1 MKNKKWQIPL
11 TVVSVILAI
20 TLTVSAFQIAG
31 LSGNK
36 IKKKKE
42 IKHTRL
48 EYVDKDFHDYLDDV
62 VNDLNNKGTT
72 TTGGNSAGDS
82 EPPNTDDDNGNSEN
96 SSESSEI
103 TDDMDWMGDN
113 DNEKEDYSKYTSLI
127 PKNGTAVSGS
137 AVRNINVT
145 TSKTVF
151 SDFWG
156 MGGTFFPEILS
167 DNAVGSGYNS
177 VAWEFERHKIL
188 NAKTTF
194 ARTLIDMDAII
205 TDTEEDPERT
215 DYQNNSDYR
224 YYMSGVYSF
233 DNDSAESLW
242 KILDCAEEAGTN
254 IIFNTGWKVA
264 RRIQSW
270 YPATSKNAGSSAPY
284 DINAFV
290 RANIAW
296 LLECQSR
303 GYDNIRYIDFG
314 NEVNWGGDFVMH
326 EDSVSYHTKLITLM
340 CKAIEYAQ
348 DNTVH
353 YKALDKNGNLVEK
366 SGKLKGG
373 IQMLVCDE
381 APANKTLENW
391 VKRLNEGLAGTLGNK
406 RPTEQSIHR
415 YYGKSIDKTDIYGY
429 SDYDNAYTFL
439 NRFRELLGR
448 PFITEFFASSASC
461 DADLNAQNDE
471 HTLIPGDWDT
481 SYASY
486 FIAAAN
492 SGAHGLGGWE
502 YGTSFYATG
511 SYLKE
516 HTFADGSGALFSVG
530 EIADKYKVTTN
541 YRLVSL
547 LDRYV
552 PAHSDVLLNIWEG
565 DDLRVSSFKLSDG
578 NYTFVVEAKKTGTE
592 RNIKLNLDKAV
603 GKLYRY
609 RFSDTLS
616 DSENRKL
623 QGTVIR
629 SDKSLASSATISDT
643 IDGEYGVYVY
653 STKAPVSQVRIDKA
667 LETIQKS
674 GSLTLN
680 AELLDV
686 AAADN
691 GGIEWEITAASKKS
705 GASLEEKELMGSAS
719 TRGSISKNGSTCTY
733 TPGSAAQSGDS
744 VAIRA
749 TLLDKNGKKT
759 DTYAVSVIFI
769 A

>member
-20 TLTVSAFQIAG
+20 TLTVSAFQIAD

-62 VNDLNNKGTT
+62 VNDLNNQ
-72 TTGGNSAGDS
+72 GNSETS
-82 EPPNTDDDNGNSEN
+82 NTDDDNGNSEN

-103 TDDMDWMGDN
+103 IDDMDWMGDN
-113 DNEKEDYSKYTSLI
+113 NNEKEDYSKYTSLI

-264 RRIQSW
+264 RRIWSW
-270 YPATSKNAGSSAPY
+270 YPATKKNAGSSAPY

-391 VKRLNEGLAGTLGNK
+391 VKRLNESLTGTLGNK
-406 RPTEQSIHR
+406 RPTEQSIHK
-415 YYGKSIDKTDIYGY
+415 YYDKRISDKTDIYGY
-429 SDYDNAYTFL
+429 SDYNNTYTFL
-439 NRFRELLGR
+439 NRFRELFGR

-471 HTLIPGDWDT
+471 HFLTPGDWDT

-516 HTFADGSGALFSVG
+516 HIFADGSGALFSVG

-541 YRLVSL
+541 YRLVTL

-629 SDKSLASSATISDT
+629 SDKSFASSATISDT

-686 AAADN
+686 AEADN

-705 GASLEEKELMGSAS
+705 GASLEEKDLMGSAS

-769 A
+769 D

>member
-20 TLTVSAFQIAG
+20 TLTVSAFQIAD

-62 VNDLNNKGTT
+62 VNDLNNQGTT
-72 TTGGNSAGDS
+72 TTGDNSAGGS
-82 EPPNTDDDNGNSEN
+82 EESDADDN
-96 SSESSEI
+96 SSSGSSEI

-113 DNEKEDYSKYTSLI
+113 NNEKEDYSKYTSLI

-194 ARTLIDMDAII
+194 ARILIDMDAII

-264 RRIQSW
+264 RRIWSW
-270 YPATSKNAGSSAPY
+270 YPATKKNAGSSAPY

-303 GYDNIRYIDFG
+303 GYDNIRYIVFG

-366 SGKLKGG
+366 SGKLKDG

-381 APANKTLENW
+381 APVNKTLENW
-391 VKRLNEGLAGTLGNK
+391 VKRLNESLTGTLGNK
-406 RPTEQSIHR
+406 RPTEQSIHK
-415 YYGKSIDKTDIYGY
+415 YYDKRISDKTDIYGY
-429 SDYDNAYTFL
+429 SDYNNTYTFL

-471 HTLIPGDWDT
+471 HFLTPGDWDT

-502 YGTSFYATG
+502 YGTSFYASG

-516 HTFADGSGALFSVG
+516 HIFADGSGALFSVG

-541 YRLVSL
+541 YRLVTL

-552 PAHSDVLLNIWEG
+552 PAHSDVLLNVWEG

-629 SDKSLASSATISDT
+629 SDKSFASSATISDT

-653 STKAPVSQVRIDKA
+653 STKAPVPQVRIDKA

-705 GASLEEKELMGSAS
+705 GASLEEKDLMGSAS

-769 A
+769 D